1 MMRNIRQQLKNM
13 DCVDSKMRM
22 RIIFLIVAQNSK
34 AVLIN
39 SITIFN
45 LYVENKLSQ
54 TNSKDKWQTEKK

>member
-54 TNSKDKWQTEKK
+54 TNSKDK